1 VKAEQPARE
10 PEAGQFKIGVISDTH
25 GFLDPKIG
33 ELFQGV
39 DHILHAGDIGY
50 ASIILEL
57 EYLAPVTAVLG
68 NNDLGLHYREI
79 ARLALGGHNFHV
91 EHIIPP
97 MKPAPDFAQR
107 LWRTETKA
115 VVFGHSHRRY
125 CELHDGVLFF
135 NPGYAGKPKLGFQR
149 SAAIIEITGGE
160 LRPRFLD
167 L

>member
-1 VKAEQPARE
+1 MNVER
-10 PEAGQFKIGVISDTH
+10 PEVQGADGRFTIGVISDTH
-25 GFLDPKIG
+25 GFLDPRIG

-68 NNDLGLHYREI
+68 NNDVGLDFREI
-79 ARLALGGHNFHV
+79 ERPALGGHNFHL

-97 MKPAPDFAQR
+97 MKPAPDFAQK
-107 LWRTETKA
+107 LWRAGTAA

-125 CELHDGVLFF
+125 CERHDGVLFF
-135 NPGYAGKPKLGFQR
+135 NPGYAGKPKLGLQR
-149 SAAIIEITGGE
+149 SAAIIEITGDE
-160 LRPRFLD
+160 LHPRFLD

>member
-1 VKAEQPARE
+1 MSAERPVAEGADAR
-10 PEAGQFKIGVISDTH
+10 FKIGVLSDTH

-33 ELFQGV
+33 ELFRGV

-68 NNDLGLHYREI
+68 NNDLGLDYREI
-79 ARLALGGHNFHV
+79 ERLALGGHNFHV

-97 MKPAPDFAQR
+97 MKPAPDFAQK

-125 CELHDGVLFF
+125 CELHNGVLFF
-135 NPGYAGKPKLGFQR
+135 NPGYAGKPKLGLQR
-149 SAAIIEITGGE
+149 SAAIIEITGDE

>member
-1 VKAEQPARE
+1 VKTERPAV
-10 PEAGQFKIGVISDTH
+10 AGADGRFTIGVISDTH

-68 NNDLGLHYREI
+68 NNDVGLDYREI
-79 ARLALGGHNFHV
+79 ERPALGGLSFHL

-97 MKPAPDFAQR
+97 MKPAPDFAQK
-107 LWRTETKA
+107 LWRSGTKA

-125 CELHDGVLFF
+125 SELHDGVLFF
-135 NPGYAGKPKLGFQR
+135 NPGYAGKPKLGLHR
-149 SAAIIEITGGE
+149 SAAIIEIADGQ
-160 LRPRFLD
+160 LRPRFID